1 MDIQEFAVSMSC
13 LDKNKEDIL
22 LNIKQDPDE
31 FTKLID
37 NFEQQKEVINVL
49 NVLPNEFVEA
59 TSSSNG
65 G

>member
-13 LDKNKEDIL
+13 LDKNTEAIL
-22 LNIKQDPDE
+22 LNIKHDPHE